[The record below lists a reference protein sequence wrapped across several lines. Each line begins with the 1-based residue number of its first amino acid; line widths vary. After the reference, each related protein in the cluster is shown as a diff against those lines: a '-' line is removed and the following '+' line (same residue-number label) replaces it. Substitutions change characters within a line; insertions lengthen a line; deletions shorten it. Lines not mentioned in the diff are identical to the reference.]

1 MTQSLAGKPAIVTGA
16 GRGFGRAIALAL
28 AGAGIPVGL
37 IGRTKSQLEAVREEI
52 EAAGGKALVVTADV
66 TKPEQIDAAIKAV
79 RDRFGRIAF
88 LVNNAGQAGPYGPI
102 GDVDPMA
109 WWRAQEI
116 HVRAPL
122 LFMAGVIPD
131 MRAAGGGRIINI
143 VSKAGMRQ
151 EPNLSSYSIGKAT
164 AINLS
169 SHVNGENSKYGIR
182 VFALQPG
189 DAVTELAN
197 QTLSDPDAQKWMPQM
212 LEILKQWKASS
223 DPEPVLENCGRVCL
237 ELLSG
242 GYDALAGHYLDAE
255 ISLDEQVLNEHAA
268 EAAAK

>member
-1 MTQSLAGKPAIVTGA
+1 MAGELDGKNAVVTGA
-16 GRGFGRAIALAL
+16 GRGFGKAIALRFASE
-28 AGAGIPVGL
+28 GAAVTVTSRSKP
-37 IGRTKSQLEAVREEI
+37 QLDETVKEI
-52 EAAGGKALVVTADV
+52 EAAGGKAIVVPTDV
-66 TKPEQIDAAIKAV
+66 GDPIQIDAAIETV
-79 RDRFGRIAF
+79 RSKFGPIRL

-109 WWRAQEI
+109 WWHAQEI

-122 LFMAGVIPD
+122 LFMSRVIPD

-143 VSKAGMRQ
+143 SSKAGMRK

-164 AINLS
+164 TINLTA
-169 SHVNGENSKYGIR
+169 HVDAENRKYGVH

-197 QTLSDPDAQKWMPQM
+197 ATLSDPEAKKWMPEM
-212 LEILKQWKASS
+212 LEILKQWKAES
-223 DPEPVLENCGRVCL
+223 DPEPVLENCGRVCV

-242 GYDALAGHYLDAE
+242 RYDAMSGRYLDAE
-255 ISLDEQVLNEHAA
+255 ISLNEQLA
-268 EAAAK
+268 EAVD

>member
-1 MTQSLAGKPAIVTGA
+1 MMKQPLADQAAIVTGA

-28 AGAGIPVGL
+28 AGAGASVGL
-37 IGRTKSQLEAVREEI
+37 LGRTRSQLEAVREEI
-52 EAAGGKALVVTADV
+52 EAAGGKAIVVPTDV
-66 TKPEQIDAAIKAV
+66 GDPIQIDAAIETV
-79 RDRFGRIAF
+79 RSKFGPIRL

-109 WWRAQEI
+109 WWHAQEI

-122 LFMAGVIPD
+122 LFMSRVILD

-143 VSKAGMRQ
+143 SSKAGMRK

-164 AINLS
+164 TINLTA
-169 SHVNGENSKYGIR
+169 HVDAENRKYGVH
-182 VFALQPG
+182 VFSLQPG

-197 QTLSDPDAQKWMPQM
+197 ATLSDPEAKKWMPEM
-212 LEILKQWKASS
+212 LEILKQWKAES
-223 DPEPVLENCGRVCL
+223 DPEPVLENCGRVCV

-242 GYDALAGHYLDAE
+242 RYDAMSGRYLDAE
-255 ISLDEQVLNEHAA
+255 ISLNEQLA
-268 EAAAK
+268 EAVD